1 MPDHDQVDPGVVGDG
16 ERLDRLRR
24 IRAERSSPIMDQLK
38 VEATRI
44 ASAYPAS
51 HQLADGAR
59 YILDYWDG
67 LTRFLTRPELP
78 PDNNAAENALRINAL
93 IRKNSLFVGSIAAGH
108 RDAVALT
115 ILHSCRLLRLVPADY
130 LAVVTPALLLHRRGR
145 KQDLAA
151 LTPVAIAAAKPG

>member
-1 MPDHDQVDPGVVGDG
+1 MAQH
-16 ERLDRLRR
+16 LDRRRR
-24 IRAERSSPIMDQLK
+24 IRTEHSCGIMAQLKAEAERIN
-38 VEATRI
+38 TT
-44 ASAYPAS
+44 YPAS

-67 LTRFLTRPELP
+67 LTRYLVHPEHPELP

-93 IRKNSLFVGSIAAGH
+93 IRKNSLFIGSLAAGH

-115 ILHSCRLLRLVPADY
+115 VLHSCRLLRLVPADY
-130 LAVVTPALLLHRRGR
+130 LAAVTPALLLHRRGR

-151 LTPVAIAAAKPG
+151 LTPAAVAAARPG